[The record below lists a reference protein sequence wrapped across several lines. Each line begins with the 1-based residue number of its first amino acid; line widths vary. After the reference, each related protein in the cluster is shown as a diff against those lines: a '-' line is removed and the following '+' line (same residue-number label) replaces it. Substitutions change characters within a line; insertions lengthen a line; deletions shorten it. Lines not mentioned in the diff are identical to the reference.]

1 MPQETPRHTSRLL
14 NMAVPMQDS
23 APLQA
28 VPIDAG
34 ILARAETI
42 DQTALLTW
50 QSGLR
55 THLAATPS
63 SRLTGR

>member
-42 DQTALLTW
+42 DQTALFRYRLER
-50 QSGLR
+50 LR
-55 THLAATPS
+55 AEL
-63 SRLTGR
+63 RKRD